1 MVFSQRGKQFKLSR
15 KSRVLEGMEYGGAEE
30 MKKAL
35 VIQVAETIFR
45 KEKGTHSSDE
55 VHEVR
60 FPRLLICVI
69 GGKFFKSFRL
79 F

>member
-1 MVFSQRGKQFKLSR
+1 
-15 KSRVLEGMEYGGAEE
+15 

-35 VIQVAETIFR
+35 VIQGAETIFR

-69 GGKFFKSFRL
+69 GGKFLKVSDFSRNAFIKIKYSKHN
-79 F
+79 